1 MFSNALHGENSRNGS
16 LCTIAPCLDLAL
28 RSAVL
33 GIVHDRDK
41 LDWADFALLICTE
54 TYYRRFRGH
63 EQSDKGKEWIGK
75 ANSSHSTGNLYYL
88 VLLPMGLGAAGFLFF
103 VIRSG
108 CWEAFKR
115 PWGAGDNP
123 IGQHLPCQ
131 IDNINQRPLI

>member
-41 LDWADFALLICTE
+41 LDWADFVLLICTE

-63 EQSDKGKEWIGK
+63 EQSDMGKGVDWESQLITLDRQ
-75 ANSSHSTGNLYYL
+75 S
-88 VLLPMGLGAAGFLFF
+88 LLSRPAADGL
-103 VIRSG
+103 
-108 CWEAFKR
+108 
-115 PWGAGDNP
+115 
-123 IGQHLPCQ
+123 
-131 IDNINQRPLI
+131 